1 MGEEGQ
7 DGGRHAFLGGFLNHG
22 SYEDLMASM
31 DSIEGADG
39 QVTGA
44 QIGLRQIMK
53 VLHSEINR

>member
-1 MGEEGQ
+1 
-7 DGGRHAFLGGFLNHG
+7 
-22 SYEDLMASM
+22 MASM